1 MQKPNVVY
9 KLDWITDVM
18 EEELKNLVD
27 KNLFEENGKMFSSL
41 KKIYSKWGDVEVVVR
56 VNVLKVSDGYTGNF
70 KFEYDGESLW
80 YERESFEKL
89 SDLVNHAFDN
99 FKQRILAK

>member
-9 KLDWITDVM
+9 KLEDITEVM
-18 EEELKNLVD
+18 ELELKQLVD
-27 KNLFEENGKMFSSL
+27 KNLEGKMESSL
-41 KKIYSKWGDVEVVVR
+41 KKIYAKWEDVD
-56 VNVLKVSDGYTGNF
+56 VLVKIAISKVSEGYNGDF
-70 KFEYDGESLW
+70 KIEYDGVWLDYDRKW
-80 YERESFEKL
+80 FEIL

>member
-1 MQKPNVVY
+1 MQKPNVIY
-9 KLDWITDVM
+9 KLDWLTKIM

-27 KNLFEENGKMFSSL
+27 KNLEVKMSSSL
-41 KKIYSKWGDVEVVVR
+41 KKIYAKWGDIQVVVK
-56 VNVLKVSDGYTGNF
+56 VLVEKVADGYNGNF
-70 KFEYDGESLW
+70 KFEFDGEALEYDRKW
-80 YERESFEKL
+80 FEIL

>member
-9 KLDWITDVM
+9 KLDGLTEVM
-18 EEELKNLVD
+18 TNELKGLVE
-27 KNLFEENGKMFSSL
+27 KNLLKEDAKMSSSL
-41 KKIYSKWGDVEVVVR
+41 KKIYAKGGDIQVVVK
-56 VNVLKVSDGYTGNF
+56 VLVEKVADGYNGNF
-70 KFEYDGESLW
+70 KFEFDGEVLE
-80 YERESFEKL
+80 YDRKGFEIL

>member
-9 KLDWITDVM
+9 KLEWLTEIM
-18 EEELKNLVD
+18 SNELKGLVE
-27 KNLFEENGKMFSSL
+27 KNLEVKMSSSL
-41 KKIYSKWGDVEVVVR
+41 KKIYAKWNDVEVITRIVVS
-56 VNVLKVSDGYTGNF
+56 KATDGYDGNF
-70 KFEYDGESLW
+70 KFEYDWDVLE
-80 YERESFEKL
+80 YERKWFEIL

>member
-9 KLDWITDVM
+9 KLDWLTEVM
-18 EEELKNLVD
+18 TNELKGLVE
-27 KNLFEENGKMFSSL
+27 KNLLKEDAKMSSSL
-41 KKIYSKWGDVEVVVR
+41 KKIYAKWGDIQVVVK
-56 VNVLKVSDGYTGNF
+56 VLVEKVADGYNGNF
-70 KFEYDGESLW
+70 KFEFDGEVLEYDRKW
-80 YERESFEKL
+80 FEIL

>member
-9 KLDWITDVM
+9 KLEGITEVM
-18 EEELKNLVD
+18 ELELKEIVD
-27 KNLFEENGKMFSSL
+27 KNLEGKMESTL
-41 KKIYSKWGDVEVVVR
+41 KKVYAKWADVEVMV
-56 VNVLKVSDGYTGNF
+56 KITVSKMSEWYNGSF
-70 KFEYDGESLW
+70 KFEFDGK
-80 YERESFEKL
+80 SFEYDREWFEIL

>member
-9 KLDWITDVM
+9 KLDWLTEIMT
-18 EEELKNLVD
+18 EELKKLVD
-27 KNLFEENGKMFSSL
+27 KNLLKEDAKMSSSL
-41 KKIYSKWGDVEVVVR
+41 KKIYAKWGDVEVVVR
-56 VNVLKVSDGYTGNF
+56 VVVSKVADGYDGNF
-70 KFEYDGESLW
+70 KFEFDGEVLE
-80 YERESFEKL
+80 YERKSFEIL

>member
-9 KLDWITDVM
+9 KLEWLTDVM
-18 EEELKNLVD
+18 SDELKKLVN
-27 KNLFEENGKMFSSL
+27 KNLFKEDAKMSSSL
-41 KKIYSKWGDVEVVVR
+41 KKIYSKGSDVEVVVKI
-56 VNVLKVSDGYTGNF
+56 VVSKVANGYNGTF
-70 KFEYDGESLW
+70 QYDGELLEYDRKW
-80 YERESFEKL
+80 FEIL

>member
-9 KLDWITDVM
+9 KLEWLTDVM
-18 EEELKNLVD
+18 SEELKGLVD
-27 KNLFEENGKMFSSL
+27 KNLFKDDAKMSSSL
-41 KKIYSKWGDVEVVVR
+41 KKIYAKWNDVEVIIRIVVSKAA
-56 VNVLKVSDGYTGNF
+56 NGYDGTF
-70 KFEYDGESLW
+70 QFEYDGDILEYDRKW
-80 YERESFEKL
+80 FEIL

>member
-9 KLDWITDVM
+9 KLEWLTDVM
-18 EEELKNLVD
+18 SDELKKLVN
-27 KNLFEENGKMFSSL
+27 KNLFKEDAKMSSSL
-41 KKIYSKWGDVEVVVR
+41 KKIYSKGSDVEVVVKI
-56 VNVLKVSDGYTGNF
+56 VVSKVANGYNGTF
-70 KFEYDGESLW
+70 QFEYDGEL
-80 YERESFEKL
+80 FEYDRKWFEIL

>member
-1 MQKPNVVY
+1 MQKPNVIY
-9 KLDWITDVM
+9 KLDWLTKVM

-27 KNLFEENGKMFSSL
+27 KNLEVKMSSSL
-41 KKIYSKWGDVEVVVR
+41 KKIYAKWINIEILVKVLVE
-56 VNVLKVSDGYTGNF
+56 KVSNGYNGNF
-70 KFEYDGESLW
+70 RFEFDGEVLEYDRKW
-80 YERESFEKL
+80 FEIL

>member
-1 MQKPNVVY
+1 MQKPNVIY
-9 KLDWITDVM
+9 KLDWLTKIM

-27 KNLFEENGKMFSSL
+27 KNLEVKMSSSL
-41 KKIYSKWGDVEVVVR
+41 KKIYAKWTNIEILVKVLVE
-56 VNVLKVSDGYTGNF
+56 KVSNGYNGNF
-70 KFEYDGESLW
+70 RFEFDGEVLEYDRKW
-80 YERESFEKL
+80 FEIL